1 MKSAVFQQKVDE
13 TYEASMRRAKISAV
27 LGPMIGFMAFA
38 SITITLWFG
47 AYEVMQGQLTAGGL
61 VAYLVYT
68 MMVAAPIASLA
79 GLYARFQ
86 AAIGAT
92 ERLFDLLDTEPDI
105 VSAPNAPE
113 LPAVTGEVVFEDVS
127 FAYTTAV
134 SILSHV

>member
-1 MKSAVFQQKVDE
+1 
-13 TYEASMRRAKISAV
+13 
-27 LGPMIGFMAFA
+27 MAFA

-68 MMVAAPIASLA
+68 MMVAAPIATLA

-92 ERLFDLLDTEPDI
+92 ERLFDLLDTAPDI
-105 VSAPNAPE
+105 VSPAQRAGAAGRYRRGGVCRCE
-113 LPAVTGEVVFEDVS
+113 LCLHNGRCCS
-127 FAYTTAV
+127 QKR
-134 SILSHV
+134 